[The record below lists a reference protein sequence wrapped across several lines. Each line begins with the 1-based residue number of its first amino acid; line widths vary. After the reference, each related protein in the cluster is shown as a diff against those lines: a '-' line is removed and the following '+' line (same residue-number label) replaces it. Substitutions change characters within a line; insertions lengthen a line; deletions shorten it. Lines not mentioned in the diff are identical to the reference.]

1 VLCKEDLEELQ
12 EDLENLNI
20 EKLKII

>member
-20 EKLKII
+20 EKLKIL

>member
-1 VLCKEDLEELQ
+1 VLCKEDLEELH

-20 EKLKII
+20 EKLKIL